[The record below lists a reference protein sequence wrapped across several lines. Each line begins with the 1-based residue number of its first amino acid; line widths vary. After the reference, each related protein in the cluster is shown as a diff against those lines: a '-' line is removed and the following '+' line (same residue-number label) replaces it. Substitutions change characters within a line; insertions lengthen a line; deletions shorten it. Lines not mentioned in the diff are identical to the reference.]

1 MITKESLIEMSPD
14 VIVIPQSVEWGGQ
27 DFYDSLMSDES
38 FNSIPAVINGD
49 VHMVNTSH
57 FTTLSHF
64 NILGSIDLLNLVSE
78 INIDGIEK
86 PLLEACYQCFD

>member
-1 MITKESLIEMSPD
+1 
-14 VIVIPQSVEWGGQ
+14 
-27 DFYDSLMSDES
+27 
-38 FNSIPAVINGD
+38 
-49 VHMVNTSH
+49 MVNTSH